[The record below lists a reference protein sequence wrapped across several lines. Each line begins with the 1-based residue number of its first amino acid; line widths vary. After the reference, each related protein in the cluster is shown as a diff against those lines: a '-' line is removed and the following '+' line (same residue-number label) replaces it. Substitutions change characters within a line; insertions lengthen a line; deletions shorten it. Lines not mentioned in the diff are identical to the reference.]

1 LPWSPRIA
9 LAAASNYTPTVG
21 AKILIVDDDP
31 WIVRMVTTVLEKRGH
46 RVISA
51 ADGQEAFAR
60 ATQPPQPDLIITD
73 VMMPKMDG
81 WGLVR
86 SLRAR
91 PEFALVP
98 VIFLTAL
105 GGDDDR
111 IQGFRLG
118 ADDYLPKP
126 FRFEELDLR
135 VGNALRKRQEILRH
149 TPPVVPAVPRPRAAT
164 PSPQQAVGR
173 AVAAPAPQGIHGS
186 LSQLGLPSLLTMVEM
201 EQKSGILLLEREG
214 QSARLFV
221 RKGRILAARID
232 RSPLRGA
239 EAVYK
244 LLTWSEGQFDF
255 NAMDVDMDDEVASST
270 THLLMEG
277 ARRIDEGIT
286 R

>member
-1 LPWSPRIA
+1 
-9 LAAASNYTPTVG
+9 VG

-46 RVISA
+46 RVVTA
-51 ADGQEAFAR
+51 ADGEDGLAR
-60 ATQPPQPDLIITD
+60 AMELPHPDLIITD

-81 WGLVR
+81 WALVR
-86 SLRAR
+86 GLRAR

-135 VGNALRKRQEILRH
+135 VGNALRKRQEILRY
-149 TPPVVPAVPRPRAAT
+149 TPSVVAAVPRPRAAT
-164 PSPQQAVGR
+164 PTPQPAVAR
-173 AVAAPAPQGIHGS
+173 AVRATPGAVPAVQPGIHGS

-201 EQKSGILLLEREG
+201 DQKSGILLLVREG

-221 RKGRILAARID
+221 RRGRILAARID
-232 RSPLRGA
+232 RSPLRGR

-244 LLTWSEGQFDF
+244 LMTWTDGQFDF
-255 NAMDVDMDDEVASST
+255 NAVDVDMEDEVASST
-270 THLLMEG
+270 THLLLEA
-277 ARRIDEGIT
+277 ARRIDEGVP